1 MKKAAFVA
9 ICGSPNVGKST
20 ILNQVIGTK
29 LSIVSPKVQ
38 TTRTTLKAIYNQG
51 ESQLVFVDTPGIF
64 TPTRV
69 LEEAI
74 VKTAW
79 SGLDGIDIVLLV
91 IDAVRGICAD
101 TEQIITKFVAHK
113 VKPILLINKK
123 DIVTTEK
130 LNRLVEEYS
139 NSENFEKVL
148 TISAL
153 KGEGTDELLNYLISK
168 SPESEWYFPEEQLT
182 TAPLRVIASE
192 ITREKLFLNLS
203 DELPYNLT
211 VETESW
217 EEQKDGSVK
226 VSQSIFVAKDSHKQ
240 IVLGSKGQMIK
251 KIGTLAREEIS
262 NLAGYKIHLFLFV
275 KVRENWFSDPER
287 YRYLEMQ
294 QPERKKKTSK

>member
-20 ILNQVIGTK
+20 ILNQIIGTK

-38 TTRTTLKAIYNQG
+38 TTRTTLKAIYNKD
-51 ESQLVFVDTPGIF
+51 ENQLVFVDTPGIF
-64 TPTRV
+64 TPSRA

-91 IDAVRGICAD
+91 IDAVRGICED
-101 TEQIITKFVAHK
+101 TDQIINKFTAHK

-123 DIVTTEK
+123 DIVTAEK
-130 LNRLVEEYS
+130 LNRLIQEYS
-139 NSENFEKVL
+139 NSGKFEKVL

-153 KGEGTDELLNYLISK
+153 RNDGVDELLNYLISK
-168 SPESEWYFPEEQLT
+168 APESEWYFPEEQLT

-211 VETESW
+211 VETDSW

-226 VSQSIFVAKDSHKQ
+226 VNQSIFVAKDSHKPM
-240 IVLGSKGQMIK
+240 VLGSKGQMIK
-251 KIGTLAREEIS
+251 KIGMLAREEIS
-262 NLAGYKIHLFLFV
+262 QLAGCTIHLFLFV

-294 QPERKKKTSK
+294 QPDRKKKSSK